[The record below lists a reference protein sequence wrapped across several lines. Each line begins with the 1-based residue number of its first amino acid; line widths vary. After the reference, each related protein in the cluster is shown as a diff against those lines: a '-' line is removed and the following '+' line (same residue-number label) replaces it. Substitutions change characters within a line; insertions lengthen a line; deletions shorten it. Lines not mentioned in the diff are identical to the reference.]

1 MSRSVTGVFAGG
13 ERNAFAVSLTSGT
26 FASYGWRST
35 RTSHGIGDSTHV
47 ATQRT
52 TKRSRGAAAL
62 RVDRRGQY
70 QVVDARRRPIALA
83 NRFLAAVV
91 VRGLSRAT
99 ARAYGFDLVVL
110 YRWLDHTQG
119 SVASLSGRKLLQY
132 IDAQRRDGAQPTTIN
147 RRLTTARLI
156 YRFCT
161 GRDIDI
167 GRGALTPAPY
177 YRGRGRDRKLG
188 LHVLPRQYQLKLRV
202 KAARRVVEPLSGTE
216 VRQFLRTLRRYRDL
230 AIVHLMLLCGLRSAE
245 VLQLQLSD
253 VLGDD
258 KQLRIRGKGN
268 RERVLPLPS
277 VVARS
282 ISDYMHWERPTEAK
296 SRLFVILQGPRRGA
310 PMTMA
315 GLRSLFR
322 HRRRDYAVA
331 RANPH
336 RFRHTFG
343 ADMARSGVR
352 LPILQRLM
360 GHADDSTTLRYIQLS
375 TADIANEYQ
384 RVVDELQRRYRIR
397 R

>member
-1 MSRSVTGVFAGG
+1 MTRPSRST
-13 ERNAFAVSLTSGT
+13 AF
-26 FASYGWRST
+26 
-35 RTSHGIGDSTHV
+35 
-47 ATQRT
+47 
-52 TKRSRGAAAL
+52 L

-70 QVVDARRRPIALA
+70 RLVDARQRPIAQA

-91 VRGLSRAT
+91 VRGLSGAT
-99 ARAYGFDLVVL
+99 VRAYGFDLVVL
-110 YRWLDHTQG
+110 YRWFGRSQHSL
-119 SVASLSGRKLLQY
+119 ASLSGRKLLQY
-132 IDAQRRDGAQPTTIN
+132 IASQRRDGAQPATIN
-147 RRLTTARLI
+147 RRLTTARLL

-161 GRDIDI
+161 GHEIDM
-167 GRGALTPAPY
+167 GRGAMTSAPY
-177 YRGRGRDRKLG
+177 YRGRGRDHRLG
-188 LHVLPRQYQLKLRV
+188 LHVMPRLRQLKLRV
-202 KAARRVVEPLSGTE
+202 KAPRRVVEPLSSAE
-216 VRQFLRTLRRYRDL
+216 VRKFLRTLRRYRDL

-253 VLGDD
+253 ILAED

-268 RERVLPLPS
+268 RERVLPLPQ

-282 ISDYMHWERPTEAK
+282 ISDYVRWERRAERTA
-296 SRLFVILQGPRRGA
+296 RLFVILQGPRRGA
-310 PMTMA
+310 PMTLA

-322 HRRRDYAVA
+322 HRRRDYEVA

-360 GHADDSTTLRYIQLS
+360 GHADESMTLRYIELS
-375 TADIANEYQ
+375 MTDIADEY
-384 RVVDELQRRYRIR
+384 RRAVETLQRRYQVR